1 MKTRRAILFRVGA
14 VLLLLIIAASMM
26 VIGRGHTVYM
36 DNKAIEYN
44 GQTYPSFYKVDV
56 YVGGERVAKLRDKDR
71 GMATNIGQKFTMTL
85 AITREKGGEEE
96 NVEVSLNLPYNMDGI
111 AINLPACMAGLP
123 GDVCM
128 SEFVIATQE
137 SEESTEETVDEFGIG
152 AEF

>member
-1 MKTRRAILFRVGA
+1 MKNRRAIILRVGA
-14 VLLLLIIAASMM
+14 ILLLLIIAASMM

-36 DNKAIEYN
+36 DNKTIEYD
-44 GQTYPSFYKVDV
+44 GQTYKSFYKVDV
-56 YVGGERVAKLRDKDR
+56 YVDGERVAKLRDKDR

-85 AITREKGGEEE
+85 AITREKGGPEET
-96 NVEVSLNLPYNMDGI
+96 VEVTLNLPYNMDGI

-128 SEFVIATQE
+128 TEFVIEPAE
-137 SEESTEETVDEFGIG
+137 SETSEENVDEFGID